1 MDILQAS
8 MEDRCTPGGHTMKR
22 PGRTLLHLVALCIAS
37 FSISGPAWSQA
48 QRGIRIVNY
57 IDFEMNIWFGVVA
70 PAKTPKETLDQLA
83 GWLTVAMA
91 AQEVRSKLIVQGL
104 YPDTRCGTPF
114 GA

>member
-83 GWLTVAMA
+83 GWFTVAWRRRKYAPSLSFRASIQTPDA
-91 AQEVRSKLIVQGL
+91 ARHSGH
-104 YPDTRCGTPF
+104 
-114 GA
+114 